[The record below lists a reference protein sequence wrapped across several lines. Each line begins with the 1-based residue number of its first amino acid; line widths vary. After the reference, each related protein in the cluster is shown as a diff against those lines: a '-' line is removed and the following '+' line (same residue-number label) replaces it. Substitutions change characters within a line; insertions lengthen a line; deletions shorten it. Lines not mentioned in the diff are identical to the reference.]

1 MTAAAGTPMAEIEA
15 RLADNRQ
22 QLAFEPRRL
31 WRAARRRAGSGH
43 DRRRARLQ
51 PLRPAPDQGR
61 RRARSFS
68 GRPGGHRPRRADQG
82 GRPGGQERHRLRS
95 VQASGRQLRHARGHD
110 RGFGQGPAGGRGD
123 ADPAA
128 CRARAART
136 ASAPCGRRWRART
149 TSPVRPTCPPAAAA
163 RSTALSAAGTGVAA
177 LRLEGPGP
185 SLRHRADALKD
196 LLRLPGAEVDELDTQ
211 RSQAFWRE
219 VRDVAPLP
227 AASVLWRV
235 SAPPGAG
242 AALLE
247 ALDAIAPAMAR
258 RLGGR
263 PDLACARTPP
273 RPTLPTAV
281 RPRSA
286 ARWRRMAATR
296 R

>member
-22 QLAFEPRRL
+22 QLAFEPGRL
-31 WRAARRRAGSGH
+31 WRAARRRAGPRH
-43 DRRRARLQ
+43 DRRRVRLQ
-51 PLRPAPDQGR
+51 PLRAAADQGR
-61 RRARSFS
+61 RGARSFS

-95 VQASGRQLRHARGHD
+95 LQAFGRQLRHARGHD
-110 RGFGQGPAGGRGD
+110 RGFRQGAAGCRGD
-123 ADPAA
+123 AEP
-128 CRARAART
+128 CCLPGWSPRT
-136 ASAPCGRRWRART
+136 ALAPCGRRWRART
-149 TSPVRPTCPPAAAA
+149 TSPARPTCPRRRWRA
-163 RSTALSAAGTGVAA
+163 RTALSAAGTGIAA

-185 SLRHRADALKD
+185 SLRHRADALKA

-247 ALDAIAPAMAR
+247 ALDAIAPAVAR

-263 PDLACARTPP
+263 PALARAR
-273 RPTLPTAV
+273 
-281 RPRSA
+281 
-286 ARWRRMAATR
+286 RRCG
-296 R
+296 